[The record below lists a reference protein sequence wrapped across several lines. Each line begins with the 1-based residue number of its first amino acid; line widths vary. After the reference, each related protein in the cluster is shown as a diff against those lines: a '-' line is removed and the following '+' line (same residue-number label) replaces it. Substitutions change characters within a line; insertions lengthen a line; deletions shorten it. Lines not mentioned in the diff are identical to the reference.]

1 MQTDYR
7 TYRALEKKK
16 QNLLDGEVV
25 KIGKSLYHIN
35 STYLK
40 TSQDFPV
47 YEVMQDDKQYAYVFF
62 KKYDY
67 EATRTNDHWV
77 LGYRIE

>member
-1 MQTDYR
+1 METDYR
-7 TYRALEKKK
+7 TFRALEKKK
-16 QNLLDGEVV
+16 QLLLDGEIV

-47 YEVMQDDKQYAYVFF
+47 CEVMQDDKQYAYIYIYIYII
-62 KKYDY
+62 KSMIMRLP
-67 EATRTNDHWV
+67 E
-77 LGYRIE
+77 